1 MSERAE
7 ATPLAHKQDRQVLSV
22 PLNQKESR
30 EMTNILMFLVGFAVG
45 VVLARLFEQRT
56 VNEVEKLRAFVT
68 LELQKIAAKL

>member
-30 EMTNILMFLVGFAVG
+30 EMTNILIFLAGFAVG
-45 VVLARLFEQRT
+45 VVLSRLFEQRT
-56 VNEVEKLRAFVT
+56 VNEVEKLRAFVGT
-68 LELQKIAAKL
+68 ELQQLAAKL